1 MNTQKALNIFTV
13 FLLIFFLSTTAV
25 FAGGKQEKPEDTQ
38 KNAQESST
46 ESTDASSTDSGEAN
60 QESSGL
66 SGSGTPIQSGGSLP
80 AATVNGWPISQ
91 KDFEQLLQAA
101 QYQYMQQGMQIQ
113 GAQLEQLKEM
123 VLESLIDDAII
134 YQAALDEGY
143 TATEAEIDKAVE
155 STKGQFES
163 EEAYQQAL
171 QRDGLDE
178 AQIREMLAE
187 QLTRNKYEQE
197 KFIDTLNVE
206 ADEIQAFYD
215 ENPDQFKQPF
225 QYRSSHILVQV
236 AEEAS
241 EEEKAAAREKIE
253 DVKKRIE
260 NGEEFSEVARE
271 VSDCP
276 SSNNGGDLDYQQR
289 GALVPAFEEAALALD
304 IGEISDVVETRFG
317 YHIIKLTDR
326 KEEAT
331 VAFEDVKDQI
341 ENYLMREKY
350 RDRRSSFI
358 QERKPE
364 ASITRNA
371 LNG

>member
-1 MNTQKALNIFTV
+1 MSTRKALNIFTV
-13 FLLIFFLSTTAV
+13 FLLIFFLSTAAA
-25 FAGGKQEKPEDTQ
+25 FAGGKQEKPEDTE
-38 KNAQESST
+38 KNAQESLA
-46 ESTDASSTDSGEAN
+46 ESTDASSGSGDTN
-60 QESSGL
+60 TESSDL

-80 AATVNGWPISQ
+80 AATVNGRPISQ

-113 GAQLEQLKEM
+113 GAQLEQLKQM
-123 VLESLIDDAII
+123 VLESLIDDEII

-143 TATEAEIDKAVE
+143 SATEAEIDKAVE
-155 STKGQFES
+155 STRGQFES

-197 KFIDTLNVE
+197 KFIDPVNVE

-236 AEEAS
+236 AEDAS
-241 EEEKAAAREKIE
+241 EEEKAAAKDKIE
-253 DVKKRIE
+253 DVKQRIE

-271 VSDCP
+271 LSDCP
-276 SSNNGGDLDYQQR
+276 SSSNGGDLDYQQR
-289 GALVPAFEEAALALD
+289 GALVPAFEEAALALE

-326 KEEAT
+326 KEEET

-350 RDRRSSFI
+350 RDIRSSFI
-358 QERKPE
+358 RERKPE
-364 ASITRNA
+364 TSITRNA